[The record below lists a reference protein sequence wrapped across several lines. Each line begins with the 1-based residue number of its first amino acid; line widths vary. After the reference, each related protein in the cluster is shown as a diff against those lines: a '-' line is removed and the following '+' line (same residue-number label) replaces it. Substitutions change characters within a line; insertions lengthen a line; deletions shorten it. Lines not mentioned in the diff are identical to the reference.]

1 MKKLLDILKNLVSK
15 LEANEKKQVEEPV
28 KEETPVEE
36 IDDVHCCCICGVP
49 ETEVNM
55 VIRSNNDQY
64 ICEKCA
70 SLIHFQIDEINKY
83 TDEVNQMM
91 AEQTEMSQPQ
101 AQPKKEQKKNIK
113 DVVPTPHEIKEFL
126 DEYVIGQ
133 DQAKIKLAV
142 GVYNHYK
149 RILQKQDETDIE
161 KSNILLLGSTGCG
174 KCVSEDTYITIRN
187 KQTGN
192 IEKIKIKEFKEKFC
206 K

>member
-15 LEANEKKQVEEPV
+15 LETNEKKQVEDPAKV
-28 KEETPVEE
+28 DNPVE
-36 IDDVHCCCICGVP
+36 DVHCCCICGVP

-91 AEQTEMSQPQ
+91 AEQTGFTQPQ

-126 DEYVIGQ
+126 DEYVIS
-133 DQAKIKLAV
+133 
-142 GVYNHYK
+142 GVIAPACY
-149 RILQKQDETDIE
+149 
-161 KSNILLLGSTGCG
+161 
-174 KCVSEDTYITIRN
+174 
-187 KQTGN
+187 
-192 IEKIKIKEFKEKFC
+192 
-206 K
+206 